1 MANAKTKTYKAS
13 DFKGFAPKKGLKTKV
28 CSITGK
34 TLPIK
39 EFWKDRW
46 MKDGYTS
53 YSKEGYRLR
62 WITKDPAYKSKRS
75 YRQMDN

>member
-1 MANAKTKTYKAS
+1 MKKMSKQSN
-13 DFKGFAPKKGLKTKV
+13 FKGYEPQKGLTHKV

-34 TLPIK
+34 DLPIS
-39 EFWKDRW
+39 EFWKDRY

-62 WITKDPAYKSKRS
+62 WIDKNPKYKSKRN
-75 YRQMDN
+75 YNNITREK